1 LVIGSAKIF
10 ADGYLEKEENEKVF
24 DVFLNLCI
32 TGTSILPFLLI
43 EKISLNMIDANEPDV
58 CCLKI

>member
-10 ADGYLEKEENEKVF
+10 ADGYLEKEENEKLF

-32 TGTSILPFLLI
+32 AGTFIIIF
-43 EKISLNMIDANEPDV
+43 
-58 CCLKI
+58 